1 MSPRQEVD
9 VADMSLPAGERVELG
24 DVLFV
29 HGDTGS
35 RRGEPTVQGA
45 KVVGV
50 SMGRV
55 RGKKMSAL
63 KYKNKTRYRRKIG
76 HRSTYT
82 RLSIEEIVG
91 SGV

>member
-1 MSPRQEVD
+1 MDNISV
-9 VADMSLPAGERVELG
+9 PAGERVELG

-29 HGDTGS
+29 QHDTGS
-35 RRGEPTVQGA
+35 RRGEPTLQGT
-45 KVVGV
+45 KVVAV

-55 RGKKMSAL
+55 RGKKLSAL

-82 RLSIEEIVG
+82 RLSIEEIIG